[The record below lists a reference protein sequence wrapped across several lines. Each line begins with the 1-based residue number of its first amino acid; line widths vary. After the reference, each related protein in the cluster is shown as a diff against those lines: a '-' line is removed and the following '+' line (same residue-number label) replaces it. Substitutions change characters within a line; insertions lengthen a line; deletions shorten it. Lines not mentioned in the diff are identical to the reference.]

1 METEPTVL
9 PYRSDALSLSRWLE
23 ARARGHAPGQLRTA
37 ARSTKGAEGT
47 AAAAAAL
54 GLADAG
60 TGELT
65 ELGRR
70 FALAGVEERRELTG
84 AAIRRYAPYARLL
97 DAVAAR
103 GDAVTEV
110 GWMETWWAAHG
121 YGNSASNRQEGA
133 AVLGRLAEFAGL
145 GRYVPGRRGHPTR
158 VAWAEGALD
167 QPAPETAAAP
177 APREVLAEAAGEG
190 TGGPDMRPEA
200 RGGAGEDLNRV
211 VIPLGDD
218 RMARFELP
226 ARLPAEEKRRLMA
239 LLDLLITAE

>member
-1 METEPTVL
+1 MSTEPTIL
-9 PYRSDALSLSRWLE
+9 PYRTDASALSWWLE
-23 ARARGHAPGQLRTA
+23 ARARGRAPGELRAA

-47 AAAAAAL
+47 AATAAAL
-54 GLADAG
+54 GLADAE

-65 ELGRR
+65 EAGRR
-70 FALAGVEERRELTG
+70 FALASPDERRDLTA
-84 AAIRRYAPYARLL
+84 AAIRRHAPYRRLL

-158 VAWAEGALD
+158 VAWAEGALER
-167 QPAPETAAAP
+167 PAPERAAVP
-177 APREVLAEAAGEG
+177 VPREAVRGAAG
-190 TGGPDMRPEA
+190 GPEPRPA
-200 RGGAGEDLNRV
+200 VRGGAGDDLNRV
-211 VIPLGDD
+211 VIPLGDG
-218 RMARFELP
+218 RTARFELP